1 MNGMEMITG
10 PICSTQDFLQDEPW
24 RVFRIMAE
32 LVEAIEDMSK
42 QGPLVSIFGS
52 ARTKPDHPDY
62 QSAEKL
68 ARLLSSAGYGVLTGG
83 GPGIME
89 AGNKGAFEN
98 NGNSVGLNIKLP
110 MEQHPNPYQTTS
122 LDFRYF
128 FIRKLCFLKY
138 SVAVVIYP
146 GGFGTLDEMSETLTL
161 IQTNKINPVPLVL
174 VGKKFWQPLLDWF
187 RNSLLE
193 NGLISE
199 KDFDLF
205 IVVDTPEDAMEYIR
219 KRHSRVVLT
228 SKIHE

>member
-1 MNGMEMITG
+1 MSETEKITV
-10 PICSTQDFLQDEPW
+10 PVCSNQDFLQDEPW

-52 ARTKPDHPDY
+52 ARTKPENADY

-68 ARLLSSAGYGVLTGG
+68 AKLLTDFGYGVLTGG

-98 NGNSVGLNIKLP
+98 GGNSVGLNIKLP
-110 MEQHPNPYQTTS
+110 MEQQPNPYQKAS
-122 LDFRYF
+122 LDFWYF

-138 SVAVVIYP
+138 SSAVVIYP

-174 VGKKFWQPLLDWF
+174 VDKKFWGPLLDWF
-187 RNSLLE
+187 KNTLLAE
-193 NGLISE
+193 GMISE
-199 KDFDLF
+199 EDLDLF
-205 IVVDTPEDAMEYIR
+205 VVVDTPEEAMEYIR
-219 KRHSRVVLT
+219 ECHSRVV
-228 SKIHE
+228 SASSVHE

>member
-1 MNGMEMITG
+1 MTEKEKIAGLT
-10 PICSTQDFLQDEPW
+10 SSSQDFIQDEPW

-32 LVEAIEDMSK
+32 LVEAIEEMSK

-52 ARTKPDHPDY
+52 ARTKPESPVY

-68 ARLLSSAGYGVLTGG
+68 AKMLTDSGYGVLTGG

-98 NGNSVGLNIKLP
+98 GGISVGLNIKLP
-110 MEQHPNPYQTTS
+110 MEQHPNIYQTSS

-138 SVAVVIYP
+138 SLAVVIYP

-174 VGKKFWQPLLDWF
+174 VDKKFWAPLMDWF
-187 RNSLLE
+187 KQTLLAE
-193 NGLISE
+193 GLISE
-199 KDFDLF
+199 QDLDLF
-205 IVVDTPEDAMEYIR
+205 ILVDTPEEAVEYIR
-219 KRHSRVVLT
+219 MCHSRAAAG
-228 SKIHE
+228 SGIQK